1 MAHELRCYEYVNHP
15 YATVHEALRAD
26 LAGILARATKSA
38 AQRADALAARL
49 RVELAGVEVGTD
61 VAIEVVRVTEEP
73 PSGPGHTPSTIFE
86 LRWRAAHRAAVFP
99 AMTAELHVYPLG
111 KSETQLEL
119 RGTYRPPLGPLGT
132 MIDGVVGHRI
142 AEASVHRFVADI
154 AELLKTE
161 LGWSSVP
168 RTAHARSL

>member
-38 AQRADALAARL
+38 AQRAHAVAARL
-49 RVELAGVEVGTD
+49 RVELGGVEVGTD

-73 PSGPGHTPSTIFE
+73 PTAAGHAPATIFE
-86 LRWRAAHRAAVFP
+86 LRWQAAHRAAAFP

-111 KSETQLEL
+111 KGETQLEL
-119 RGTYRPPLGPLGT
+119 RGNYRPPLGPIGT
-132 MIDGVVGHRI
+132 MIDGVIGHRI

-161 LGWSSVP
+161 LGASTLP
-168 RTAHARSL
+168 RAAHA